1 MIFVSLNDFKRVL
14 KKIFMAN
21 ESQFA
26 EVIKQAKES
35 DKDRKFKQSVEMIMV
50 FKDVDV
56 KKGFAINEIV
66 QLPKKTTKPAL
77 VCIMASGDMGIK
89 AKNAKADLV
98 MDENELTKLSA
109 DKKKSK
115 KMIDKYD
122 FFLADTKLMPTVG
135 KKLGQLLGPRGKMPT
150 PVPFNAPIE
159 SFLERFRT
167 SVKIKAKGS
176 LSMSCRIGEESMD
189 DTDLAANA
197 NAVATVIEKALP
209 NGSRNI
215 KKIMFKTTM
224 GKAIKTE
231 EAKKQNA

>member
-1 MIFVSLNDFKRVL
+1 MV
-14 KKIFMAN
+14 N
-21 ESQFA
+21 ESQLVG
-26 EVIKQAKES
+26 VIKQAKEN
-35 DKDRKFKQSVEMIMV
+35 DKDRKFTQSIEMIMV

-56 KKGFAINEIV
+56 KKGFAINETV
-66 QLPKKTTKPAL
+66 QLPKKTKPAS

-89 AKNAKADLV
+89 AKNAKADMV
-98 MDENELTKLSA
+98 MNEDEVTKLSA

-115 KMIDKYD
+115 NLINKYD

-159 SFLERFRT
+159 SFLERFRA
-167 SVKIKAKGS
+167 SVKIRAKGS

-189 DTDLAANA
+189 DADLAANA
-197 NAVATVIEKALP
+197 NAVATAIEKTLP
-209 NGSRNI
+209 NGNKNI

-224 GKAIKTE
+224 GKAIKVE
-231 EAKKQNA
+231 QVKK

>member
-1 MIFVSLNDFKRVL
+1 MVS
-14 KKIFMAN
+14 
-21 ESQFA
+21 ESQLV

-56 KKGFAINEIV
+56 KKGFAINETV
-66 QLPKKTTKPAL
+66 QLPKKTTIPAS

-115 KMIDKYD
+115 KMVNKYD

-159 SFLERFRT
+159 SFLERFRS
-167 SVKIKAKGS
+167 SVKIRAKGS
-176 LSMSCRIGEESMD
+176 LSMSCRIGEEDMD
-189 DTDLAANA
+189 DADLAANA
-197 NAVATVIEKALP
+197 SAVATAIEKTLP
-209 NGSRNI
+209 NGSKNI
-215 KKIMFKTTM
+215 EKIMFKTTDR
-224 GKAIKTE
+224 KSTRL
-231 EAKKQNA
+231 NSSHT

>member
-1 MIFVSLNDFKRVL
+1 MVS
-14 KKIFMAN
+14 
-21 ESQFA
+21 ESQLV

-56 KKGFAINEIV
+56 KKGFAINETV

-89 AKNAKADLV
+89 AKNAKADMV
-98 MDENELTKLSA
+98 IDENELTKLSA

-115 KMIDKYD
+115 KMINKYD

-159 SFLERFRT
+159 SFLERFKSSIRIR
-167 SVKIKAKGS
+167 VKNS
-176 LSMSCRIGEESMD
+176 LSLSCKIGEEDMD
-189 DTDLAANA
+189 EQHIAANA
-197 NAVATVIEKALP
+197 NTITNAVEKKLP
-209 NGSRNI
+209 NGDKNI
-215 KKIMFKTTM
+215 KKIMIKTTM
-224 GKAIKTE
+224 GKAVKLE
-231 EAKKQNA
+231 QVKK

>member
-1 MIFVSLNDFKRVL
+1 MV
-14 KKIFMAN
+14 N
-21 ESQFA
+21 ESQLVG
-26 EVIKQAKES
+26 VIKQAKEN
-35 DKDRKFKQSVEMIMV
+35 DKDRKFTQSIEMIMV

-56 KKGFAINEIV
+56 KKGFAINETV
-66 QLPKKTTKPAL
+66 QLPKKTKPAL

-89 AKNAKADLV
+89 AKNAKADMV
-98 MDENELTKLSA
+98 IDENELTKLSA

-115 KMIDKYD
+115 KMINKYD
-122 FFLADTKLMPTVG
+122 FFLADTKLMPAVG

-189 DTDLAANA
+189 DADLAANA
-197 NAVATVIEKALP
+197 NAVATAIEKVLP
-209 NGSRNI
+209 NGSRNV

-231 EAKKQNA
+231 EAKK

>member
-1 MIFVSLNDFKRVL
+1 MV
-14 KKIFMAN
+14 N
-21 ESQFA
+21 ESQLV
-26 EVIKQAKES
+26 EVIKQAKEN

-56 KKGFAINEIV
+56 KKGFAINETV
-66 QLPKKTTKPAL
+66 QLPKKTTKPSS
-77 VCIMASGDMGIK
+77 VCIMASGDMGTK

-115 KMIDKYD
+115 KLINKYD
-122 FFLADTKLMPTVG
+122 FFLADTKLMPAVG

-189 DTDLAANA
+189 DADLAANA
-197 NAVATVIEKALP
+197 NAVATAIEKVLP
-209 NGSRNI
+209 NGSRNV

-231 EAKKQNA
+231 EAKK